1 MSSLSM
7 NTPRGV
13 HDLSAVL
20 EDENEPSSSH
30 SNIHHT
36 PNPFSDVSRL
46 LHASQMSHT
55 AVDDAEQFL
64 GLGERNR
71 YDVSHLFSPKE
82 GVAATPADAPR
93 AGSSSSRSPGKHKKA
108 RARSMSPSKRK
119 GYTFSRSSR
128 GLMPSGDENEART
141 GKPNAS
147 TTRSQSR
154 SRSMSPGKRSRHRNG
169 PQFLSHS
176 MRTTLASRS
185 GGRLRYSPLSSSLTT
200 PLRGVDPR
208 SLSSSFARASAHALH
223 ASSSSPDTYARHNR
237 NRQQL
242 GYRAKTI
249 EEVDELLKRTAF
261 SNELAYYQF
270 LTMGTSCMHVCVCV
284 CVCVC
289 VFCVCATFA
298 YFVFTCTCA
307 MYVCIYR
314 SYVSAL
320 AVPHGDDR
328 THASARAGVA
338 GVSGLCRAAL
348 RREDAQTPLSGLEKV
363 PGVSTEERQDARAAD
378 QRD

>member
-93 AGSSSSRSPGKHKKA
+93 AGSSSSSSPGKHKKA

-289 VFCVCATFA
+289 VLCMCYICLLCIHLHLCHVC
-298 YFVFTCTCA
+298 
-307 MYVCIYR
+307 MYI
-314 SYVSAL
+314 
-320 AVPHGDDR
+320 
-328 THASARAGVA
+328 
-338 GVSGLCRAAL
+338 
-348 RREDAQTPLSGLEKV
+348 
-363 PGVSTEERQDARAAD
+363 
-378 QRD
+378 